1 MNRSTVGSRW
11 NLDVIDSQYSRWRAD
26 PASVD
31 ETWRAFFEGFELGG
45 GRNGAASA
53 PGVAAG
59 PAAVGAADP
68 GCDNELEFARHQA
81 AVTRLIISYREVG
94 HYLADLD
101 PLKLQPRRHSHDL
114 LEPREFGL
122 TEADLD
128 HTFYNRLTAP
138 PHATLRQLIT
148 ALRET
153 YCRTV
158 GVEFM
163 HIRDPK
169 IRDWLIQ
176 RMEPNRNRPNFD
188 LQKKRRILWKL
199 NAAELFETF
208 LHKHYTGQKR
218 FSLEGGEMLIPLLDT
233 VIERAGKHGVR
244 EIVMGMPHRG
254 RLNVLANILDKPF
267 GMIFSEFEGNLP
279 KTAHGDGDVKYHL
292 GFSDDRVLAD
302 GHVVHV
308 SLTPNPSHLEA
319 VNPVVEG
326 RVRAKQRRLNR
337 DRKLGLPILIHGDA
351 AFAGQGLVAETLNLS
366 QLPGYETGGTVH
378 IVVNNQ
384 IGFTTAPHEG
394 RSTSYCTDVA
404 KMIEVPIFHVNGEDP
419 EAVVYVAELALDF
432 RQTFG
437 RDVVIDMVCYRKHGH
452 NEGDE
457 PLFTQPV
464 MYKKIKD
471 RPSIKELYTEH
482 LILRGDLTVN
492 EAETLAE
499 TFQERL
505 LAVYNEVHDAQHQGP
520 VAADPHYDAKWAGL
534 RAGYSFEPVETGVPL
549 DRLQRITEA
558 TAQVPEGFHRNP
570 KLDRILGTRVKT
582 MEANGAVDWGFAEN
596 LAFGSL
602 LLEGTPVRLSGQDS
616 RRGTFSQRHAAL
628 TDFQTGD
635 SFIPLNHISP
645 DQANLCVYN
654 SMLSEAA
661 VLGFDYGYTL
671 DEPHMLIMWEAQFGD
686 FVNGAQ
692 VIIDQFIASAES
704 KWGRASGIVLLLPH
718 GYEGQGPEH
727 SSARIERFL
736 QLCAEDNMQVV
747 NCSTPAQYFH
757 VLRRQVRR
765 EFRKPL
771 IIFTPKSLL
780 RHKLA
785 VSPVEELVSGRFHEI
800 LDDATIEQPER
811 VRRVVMCSGKVYY
824 DLLAQ
829 REAAEKTAEVAIV
842 RVEQLYPWPA
852 DAVREAVGRY
862 RNAREFVWAQ
872 EESQNNAGWTFAA
885 PRLRETTGHEF
896 DYVGRDASASP
907 ATGSHHVHERE
918 QAELAEAAIAGSTPH
933 IVSATSH
940 SHAAG
945 ADAVA
950 VSSPS

>member
-11 NLDVIDSQYSRWRAD
+11 NLDVIDSQYDRWRAD

-31 ETWRAFFEGFELGG
+31 ESWRAFFEGFELGSE
-45 GRNGAASA
+45 RNGSGAGTAGGAGLAAT
-53 PGVAAG
+53 AAE
-59 PAAVGAADP
+59 A
-68 GCDNELEFARHQA
+68 GCESELEFARHQA
-81 AVTRLIISYREVG
+81 AVTRLIIAYREIG

-101 PLKLQPRRHSHDL
+101 PLKLQARRVSHDL
-114 LEPREFGL
+114 LEPAEFGL

-153 YCRTV
+153 YCRTI

-169 IRDWLIQ
+169 VRDWLIQ
-176 RMEPNRNRPNFD
+176 RMEPHRNRPNFD

-208 LHKHYTGQKR
+208 LHNRYTGQKR
-218 FSLEGGEMLIPLLDT
+218 FSLEGGEMLIPLLDA

-267 GMIFSEFEGNLP
+267 GLIFSEFEGNLP

-302 GHVVHV
+302 GHLVRV

-337 DRKLGLPILIHGDA
+337 DRKLGLPVLIHGDA
-351 AFAGQGLVAETLNLS
+351 AFSGQGLVAETLNLS

-499 TFQERL
+499 TFQEKL
-505 LAVYNEVHDAQHQGP
+505 QAVYNEVHDSHQAP
-520 VAADPHYDAKWAGL
+520 VAADPNYDAKWAGL

-549 DRLQRITEA
+549 DRLKRITEA
-558 TAQVPEGFHRNP
+558 TAEVPEGFHRNP

-582 MEANGAVDWGFAEN
+582 MEADGAVDWGFAET
-596 LAFGSL
+596 LAMGSL

-635 SFIPLNHISP
+635 SYIPLNHIAP

-747 NCSTPAQYFH
+747 NCSTPASYFH

-765 EFRKPL
+765 DFRKPL

-785 VSPVEELVSGRFHEI
+785 VSPVEELVSGRFHEV
-800 LDDATIEQPER
+800 LDDSTIAQPDR
-811 VRRVVMCSGKVYY
+811 VRRVVLCSGKVYY

-829 REAAEKTAEVAIV
+829 REAAEKTGEVALV

-918 QAELAEAAIAGSTPH
+918 QAELAEAAIGGPVPH
-933 IVSATSH
+933 IVSATSYT
-940 SHAAG
+940 HAAG